1 MAVRLLAVDLDG
13 TIVPKGRTITPEAVA
28 ALQAVID
35 GGLTLVPATGRC
47 LENVPDQILGLKGLR
62 YVISSNGAV
71 VMDMRQGKPIHRSLI
86 PWRQAASMLRML
98 TLKDAYSC
106 VYADNHIYN
115 RKTLPEFMARP
126 DYLAGVF
133 CKNTVDDLPGFIE
146 ERRIG
151 VEKIFIAVWEPEIR
165 SMLRVKLMKRPGIII
180 SSSSMRNLEV
190 NRLGTD
196 KGIALRFLAG
206 RLGLAREEIAAAGDN
221 ENDLQMLRFAGTAIV
236 PSDGTP
242 EAKAEAA
249 VITDPC
255 TEDGVARY
263 IRRFIP

>member
-1 MAVRLLAVDLDG
+1 
-13 TIVPKGRTITPEAVA
+13 
-28 ALQAVID
+28 
-35 GGLTLVPATGRC
+35 
-47 LENVPDQILGLKGLR
+47 
-62 YVISSNGAV
+62 
-71 VMDMRQGKPIHRSLI
+71 
-86 PWRQAASMLRML
+86 
-98 TLKDAYSC
+98 

-263 IRRFIP
+263 IRRFIT